1 MQNISK
7 KVLEM
12 DQVKQQAIEKEKK
25 VISCLVL
32 NRPLSSI
39 FSKTGGSGG
48 TWICFCPSTVV
59 P

>member
-25 VISCLVL
+25 VISSCA
-32 NRPLSSI
+32 
-39 FSKTGGSGG
+39 
-48 TWICFCPSTVV
+48 
-59 P
+59 